1 MDRERTGAFSWNYDR
16 SEIIA
21 DGVIHALGVS
31 LGLIGAITIIVIA
44 SQATRFV
51 TIVSV
56 LIYAV
61 GCSRC
66 WGSRPPTTCG
76 RSHQRSGFRRF
87 DHSAIYLLI
96 AGTYTPFIAQLKIT
110 LASGGLL
117 AGVWITAALG
127 VVLKLVLPGRFDR
140 MAVVLYV
147 VLGWSGAMFGAP
159 LIASF
164 QTSTLW
170 LLAAGGA
177 LYSIGLIVHLWRSL
191 RFQNCDLACL
201 RAARS
206 ELSLRGCPQS
216 YDAGA
221 GVKRTEPSWYRG
233 ATVSVAHVE
242 DNAG

>member
-1 MDRERTGAFSWNYDR
+1 MDGKRTGAFRWNYDR
-16 SEIIA
+16 SELIA

-44 SQATRFV
+44 SQAT
-51 TIVSV
+51 TIVMIVSI

-61 GCSRC
+61 GLLAMLGFSAAYNM
-66 WGSRPPTTCG
+66 WPISPTKWIL
-76 RSHQRSGFRRF
+76 RRF

-96 AGTYTPFIAQLKIT
+96 AGTYTPFMAQLKIT

-117 AGVWITAALG
+117 VGVWTTAALG

-147 VLGWSGAMFGAP
+147 VLSWSGAMLGAP

-177 LYSIGLIVHLWRSL
+177 LYSMGLLFYLWRSL
-191 RFQNCDLACL
+191 RFQNAIWHAFVLLAASCHY
-201 RAARS
+201 AAV
-206 ELSLRGCPQS
+206 LNHAMP
-216 YDAGA
+216 APA
-221 GVKRTEPSWYRG
+221 
-233 ATVSVAHVE
+233 
-242 DNAG
+242 